1 MVYAILHMD
10 IAQQDWH
17 NAGWRDSVKIVYTK
31 LFEGTV

>member
-1 MVYAILHMD
+1 MVYAILRMD

-17 NAGWRDSVKIVYTK
+17 KAVWRDSVKIVYTK